1 METMAHYRGAEMV
14 SPGVT
19 AVIDIGGQDSKAIRL
34 NENGEVVDFVM
45 NDKCAAG
52 TGRFLE
58 MMARTLEM
66 DISEMGPESLK
77 WKEDI
82 DISSMCSVLRNR
94 KLFL

>member
-1 METMAHYRGAEMV
+1 
-14 SPGVT
+14 
-19 AVIDIGGQDSKAIRL
+19 
-34 NENGEVVDFVM
+34 
-45 NDKCAAG
+45 
-52 TGRFLE
+52 

-82 DISSMCSVLRNR
+82 DLSAACALSLRNR